1 MQSQKILRQVNKM
14 EGAALLLMKEAT
26 VLKNMLGDVSTSP
39 TIKRKKIS
47 ESVAKVLANREAR
60 TY

>member
-14 EGAALLLMKEAT
+14 EGAALLLMKEAA

>member
-39 TIKRKKIS
+39 TIKRKKVS

>member
-14 EGAALLLMKEAT
+14 EGAALLFLKEAT